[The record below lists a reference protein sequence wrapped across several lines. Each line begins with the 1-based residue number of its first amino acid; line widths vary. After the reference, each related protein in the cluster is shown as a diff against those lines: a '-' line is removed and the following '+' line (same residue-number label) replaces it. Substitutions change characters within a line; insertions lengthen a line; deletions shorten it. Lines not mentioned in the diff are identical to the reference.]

1 MPILNSSRK
10 AFDNWK
16 NYTLTARLTKLTND
30 LKESTKNNGQMEQRI
45 VKLKALLARTHQA
58 NQRNLEEFD
67 NMKKAKLSKEDELK
81 LNEMKANAELNSLR
95 EAVRAN
101 SITSAFQYDI
111 DILIQN
117 AGDYLFTYLFYL
129 FFLFQFF

>member
-1 MPILNSSRK
+1 
-10 AFDNWK
+10 
-16 NYTLTARLTKLTND
+16 
-30 LKESTKNNGQMEQRI
+30 MEQRI

>member
-1 MPILNSSRK
+1 MV
-10 AFDNWK
+10 
-16 NYTLTARLTKLTND
+16 RLTKLTND
-30 LKESTKNNGQMEQRI
+30 LKESTNNNAQMEQRI

-67 NMKKAKLSKEDELK
+67 NMKKAKLSKDDELK
-81 LNEMKANAELNSLR
+81 LHEMKANAELNSLR

-117 AGDYLFTYLFYL
+117 AGYCFIFYFFNFKFIFTFIQPILFSTSKSILIL
-129 FFLFQFF
+129 LLRE